1 MNEPDDTE
9 QHGSIVTLVFCIFVI
24 GFIAIAFVGMGG

>member
-1 MNEPDDTE
+1 MNDEE
-9 QHGSIVTLVFCIFVI
+9 QHGSIVTAVFIIFVI